1 MKKNTKIHFWIESE
15 IKQAIEKQAQEEGL
29 TISDY
34 CRNKLKD
41 SSRLIRI
48 ERMLEEVLK
57 KYNKR

>member
-15 IKQAIEKQAQEEGL
+15 VKQFIEKQAQEEGL

-41 SSRLIRI
+41 NSRLIRI
-48 ERMLEEVLK
+48 EMMLEEVLK
-57 KYNKR
+57 RIKV